1 LLKPGVPVK
10 FSPNGRKV
18 LGDDIDGSGYNPAI
32 SILDLDSGNM
42 IHYLRQVDDIWY
54 WETLAINN

>member
-1 LLKPGVPVK
+1 VPVK
-10 FSPNGRKV
+10 FSPNGRKL
-18 LGDDIDGSGYNPAI
+18 LGDDMDGSGYNPAI